1 MDIFSEIK
9 KILVKQLAL
18 DEGEVVPE
26 AHLQD
31 DLGADSLGLLN
42 LAEALSELY
51 EINVIGDDIVELE
64 NLDELVKLVESRI
77 ASK

>member
-18 DEGEVVPE
+18 DEEEVVAE

-31 DLGADSLGLLN
+31 GLGADSLGLLN
-42 LAEALSELY
+42 LTEALSEFYVLRR
-51 EINVIGDDIVELE
+51 GM
-64 NLDELVKLVESRI
+64 
-77 ASK
+77 